1 MPTKKSTKP
10 KPILKALRCRNRLAK
25 LARPCVILDTVTQ
38 NLPFAGE
45 PLSERS
51 FVGGNPVLPFDFKW
65 PTAKLKLSDQLFGV
79 PMVFYLQIDLADVA
93 KYDLERLLPDHG
105 ILAFFVLGTCMEF
118 TDGPCQ
124 CVVRYF
130 EHTTDLIEHK
140 RNDPAEVTANARLV
154 KSLILPQLPL
164 AAHAEWSFP
173 IDGVVPYDDDY
184 FEDAPDHVL
193 TQERWDAIEYDYEEL
208 NYAIAERDGYDIFDH
223 DYQQRNQMLGYA
235 SNLTQP
241 DQQYPD
247 DILLLEI
254 GTLKDEQGNKLY
266 PSWYTVNDY
275 VFTVFIDCDDFAAG
289 KMDQC
294 RAQVQVW

>member
-1 MPTKKSTKP
+1 M
-10 KPILKALRCRNRLAK
+10 
-25 LARPCVILDTVTQ
+25 
-38 NLPFAGE
+38 
-45 PLSERS
+45 
-51 FVGGNPVLPFDFKW
+51 
-65 PTAKLKLSDQLFGV
+65 
-79 PMVFYLQIDLADVA
+79 
-93 KYDLERLLPDHG
+93 
-105 ILAFFVLGTCMEF
+105 
-118 TDGPCQ
+118 
-124 CVVRYF
+124 RYF

-140 RNDPAEVTANARLV
+140 RNDPTEVTANARLV
-154 KSLILPQLPL
+154 NSLILPQPPL

-184 FEDAPDHVL
+184 FDDAPDHVL

-254 GTLKDEQGNKLY
+254 GTLEDEQGNKLY
-266 PSWYTVNDY
+266 P
-275 VFTVFIDCDDFAAG
+275 FTKTPPHYSGAALG
-289 KMDQC
+289 PTSQ
-294 RAQVQVW
+294 RH

>member
-1 MPTKKSTKP
+1 MPPKKTAKP

-25 LARPCVILDTVTQ
+25 LARPCVVLDTVTK
-38 NLPFAGE
+38 NLPFEGE
-45 PLSERS
+45 QLSERS
-51 FVGGNPVLPFDFKW
+51 FVGGNPLLPFDFKW
-65 PTAKLKLSDQLFGV
+65 PTAKLKLSGSKQELDV
-79 PMVFYLQIDLADVA
+79 PMVFYLQIDLADVTQF
-93 KYDLERLLPDHG
+93 DLESLLPDHG

-130 EHTTDLIEHK
+130 EHTSDLIEHQ
-140 RNDPAEVTANARLV
+140 RNDPAEVAANARV
-154 KSLILPQLPL
+154 MNSLILPHLPL

-173 IDGVVPYDDDY
+173 IDGVVPYDDDSFY
-184 FEDAPDHVL
+184 GEPDDNVL

-208 NYAIAERDGYDIFDH
+208 NYSIAERDGYDIFDH

-254 GTLKDEQGNKLY
+254 GTLEDEQGNPIY

-275 VFTVFIDCDDFAAG
+275 YSVL
-289 KMDQC
+289 
-294 RAQVQVW
+294 

>member
-1 MPTKKSTKP
+1 MPTKKNTKP

-45 PLSERS
+45 QLSERS
-51 FVGGNPVLPFDFKW
+51 FVGGNPLLPFDFKW
-65 PTAKLKLSDQLFGV
+65 PTAKLKLSDQLFDV

-105 ILAFFVLGTCMEF
+105 ILAFFVLSTCMEF

-130 EHTTDLIEHK
+130 EHSTDLIEHK
-140 RNDPAEVTANARLV
+140 RNDPAEVAANARLV
-154 KSLILPQLPL
+154 NSLVLPQLPL

-193 TQERWDAIEYDYEEL
+193 TQERWDAIED
-208 NYAIAERDGYDIFDH
+208 
-223 DYQQRNQMLGYA
+223 
-235 SNLTQP
+235 
-241 DQQYPD
+241 
-247 DILLLEI
+247 
-254 GTLKDEQGNKLY
+254 
-266 PSWYTVNDY
+266 
-275 VFTVFIDCDDFAAG
+275 
-289 KMDQC
+289 
-294 RAQVQVW
+294 